1 MQRPYKSSSYLLI
14 LNSYLLTLTSY
25 LLSLPS
31 LSSCKIKTMW
41 KNHPKALPFLF
52 FSEMWERFG
61 YYLMIGIF
69 TLYLKDSV
77 DGFNMDEK
85 DASSLYG
92 TFIALVFFTPFLG
105 GLIADRYLGY
115 RNSIIMGGLL
125 MGIGYCTMGIHSE
138 SMLYVSMT
146 LVILGNGFFKPN
158 ISTLLGNVYNTPLH
172 VNQKDEG
179 YNIFYMG
186 INIGAFICNFF
197 GAALY
202 SMIGW
207 GAAFAAAGVGMFI
220 GVITFIS
227 GTKHYKAYDVRK
239 PLQPGDL
246 SLWQITAT
254 VILPSILFG
263 VIGWYIK
270 GTSGYLFDSNSTDAF
285 IFACIP
291 VIFFY
296 TILLLRSNKEERP
309 AMGAML
315 AIFLVVILF
324 WAIFKQN
331 GSALNTWASR
341 YTDRE
346 VKGSTGELLQTL
358 KQTDKAVFTTYKL
371 DSVVK
376 MDAQFR
382 KIKVDGREVKELA
395 YPSYFKNV
403 SPDKLPKEGEAVK
416 AWLPSLS
423 QSINPFWVIV
433 LTPLVLAFFTWLRR
447 KGKEP
452 STPTK
457 IAFGLLI
464 SALSVLVMV
473 AAVKAGD
480 NGAEKVSVWWLAGS
494 YGVVTIGELFLSP
507 MGLSLVSKLSPARI
521 TSLMMGGWFL
531 STSIGNKLSGVLAS
545 KWDEYDNKADYFWLN
560 FFLLAIAALFLFV
573 LLKWLNRVM
582 KSKGV
587 N

>member
-1 MQRPYKSSSYLLI
+1 
-14 LNSYLLTLTSY
+14 
-25 LLSLPS
+25 
-31 LSSCKIKTMW
+31 MW
-41 KNHPKALPFLF
+41 KKHPKALPFLF

-77 DGFNMDEK
+77 AGFNMDEK
-85 DASSLYG
+85 ESASLYG

-115 RNSIIMGGLL
+115 RRSIILGGLL
-125 MGIGYCTMGIHSE
+125 MGIGYCMMGIHSK
-138 SMLYVSMT
+138 SILYLSMT
-146 LVILGNGFFKPN
+146 LVIIGNGFFKPN
-158 ISTLLGNVYNTPLH
+158 ISTLLGNVYSTPQH
-172 VNQKDEG
+172 SHQKDEG

-186 INIGAFICNFF
+186 INVGAFVCNFF

-202 SMIGW
+202 SLMGW

-227 GTKHYKAYDVRK
+227 GTRHYKEFDIRK

-246 SLWQITAT
+246 PLWKIIALVIVPSLI
-254 VILPSILFG
+254 FG
-263 VIGWYIK
+263 AIGFYLK
-270 GTSGYLFDSNSTDAF
+270 GVGTPNSFIFDSDSTDAF

-291 VIFFY
+291 VLAFY
-296 TILLLRSNKEERP
+296 TILLIRSNKDERP

-315 AIFLVVILF
+315 SIFAVVILF

-346 VKGSTGELLQTL
+346 VSGVTGDILHTL
-358 KQTDKAVFTTYKL
+358 KQTDKPANTTYKL

-376 MDAQFR
+376 TDHQFR
-382 KIKVDGREVKELA
+382 KAKVNGHEVKELG

-403 SPDKLPKEGEAVK
+403 APDKLPKEGETVK

-433 LTPLVLAFFTWLRR
+433 LTPLIVAFFTWLRR

-452 STPTK
+452 STPSK

-464 SALSVLVMV
+464 SALSVLVMI
-473 AAVKAGD
+473 AAVKAGN
-480 NGAEKVSVWWLAGS
+480 NGTEKVSVWWLIGS
-494 YGVVTIGELFLSP
+494 YGVITIGELFLSP
-507 MGLSLVSKLSPARI
+507 MGLSLVSKLSPVRI

-531 STSIGNKLSGVLAS
+531 STSIGNKLSGILAS
-545 KWDEYDNKADYFWLN
+545 KWDEYENKADYFWLN
-560 FFLLAIAALFLFV
+560 FILLGVAALFLFV
-573 LLKWLNRVM
+573 LLKWLNKVM
-582 KSKGV
+582 KAKGV

>member
-1 MQRPYKSSSYLLI
+1 
-14 LNSYLLTLTSY
+14 
-25 LLSLPS
+25 
-31 LSSCKIKTMW
+31 MW
-41 KNHPKALPFLF
+41 KKHPKALPFLF

-77 DGFNMDEK
+77 AGFNMDEK
-85 DASSLYG
+85 ESASLYG

-115 RNSIIMGGLL
+115 RRSIILGGLL
-125 MGIGYCTMGIHSE
+125 MGIGYCMMGIHSK
-138 SMLYVSMT
+138 SILYLSMT
-146 LVILGNGFFKPN
+146 LVIIGNGFFKPN
-158 ISTLLGNVYNTPLH
+158 ISTLLGNVYSTPQHLH
-172 VNQKDEG
+172 QKDEG

-186 INIGAFICNFF
+186 INVGAFVCNFF

-202 SMIGW
+202 SLMGW

-227 GTKHYKAYDVRK
+227 GTRHYKEFDIRK

-246 SLWQITAT
+246 PLWKIIALVIVPSLI
-254 VILPSILFG
+254 FG
-263 VIGWYIK
+263 AIGFYLK
-270 GTSGYLFDSNSTDAF
+270 GVGTPNSFIFDSDSTDAF

-291 VIFFY
+291 VLAFY
-296 TILLLRSNKEERP
+296 TILLIRSNKDERP

-315 AIFLVVILF
+315 SIFAVVILF

-341 YTDRE
+341 YTDRA
-346 VKGSTGELLQTL
+346 VSGVSGDILHTL
-358 KQTDKAVFTTYKL
+358 KQTDKPANTTYKL

-376 MDAQFR
+376 TDHQFR
-382 KIKVDGREVKELA
+382 KVKVNGHEVKELG

-403 SPDKLPKEGEAVK
+403 APDKLPKEGETVK

-433 LTPLVLAFFTWLRR
+433 LTPLIVAFFTWLRR

-452 STPTK
+452 STPSK

-464 SALSVLVMV
+464 SALSVLVMI
-473 AAVKAGD
+473 AAVKAGN
-480 NGAEKVSVWWLAGS
+480 NGTEKVSVWWLIGS
-494 YGVVTIGELFLSP
+494 YGVITIGELFLSP
-507 MGLSLVSKLSPARI
+507 MGLSLVSKLSPVRI

-531 STSIGNKLSGVLAS
+531 STSIGNKLSGILAS
-545 KWDEYDNKADYFWLN
+545 KWDEYENKADYFWLN
-560 FFLLAIAALFLFV
+560 FILLGVAALFLFV
-573 LLKWLNRVM
+573 LLKWLNKVM
-582 KSKGV
+582 KAKGV